1 MMWLLPLLSHPS
13 PCQPHPH
20 WQEGRRESGEL
31 RKAMSCHC
39 CFPTP
44 HHAHPAQTCRKESG
58 ELRKAMS
65 ELETKNRTLAVNLQQ
80 READFKQKAAA
91 VEVRLRSFHCSA
103 APC

>member
-1 MMWLLPLLSHPS
+1 MKRATAQVDLGLFFE
-13 PCQPHPH
+13 QPN
-20 WQEGRRESGEL
+20 
-31 RKAMSCHC
+31 
-39 CFPTP
+39 
-44 HHAHPAQTCRKESG
+44 RKESG

-65 ELETKNRTLAVNLQQ
+65 DLETKNRTLAVNLQQ